1 MRREKLCG
9 MANLSVDLSFPET
22 SKYQDQNT
30 RNSPAMIKLVQKV
43 LSLWHACVADQTV
56 ELMCLQ
62 IHSQLLKHG
71 LSILPLAAAAVL
83 LICVYQ
89 SFPPTTTGLP
99 SHSCSPGRFGQLLSR
114 IRLSL
119 IRSVPWYI
127 YPPPASA
134 LGTYQSTELETY
146 MYHSARCI
154 FHPTWF
160 THEDVSRVVVVC
172 CSALPTALPRE
183 SRVR

>member
-1 MRREKLCG
+1 
-9 MANLSVDLSFPET
+9 
-22 SKYQDQNT
+22 
-30 RNSPAMIKLVQKV
+30 MIKLVQKV

-146 MYHSARCI
+146 MYHSAWCI

-160 THEDVSRVVVVC
+160 THKDVSRVVVVC

-183 SRVR
+183 SRVRWSSLSPVLGTTE